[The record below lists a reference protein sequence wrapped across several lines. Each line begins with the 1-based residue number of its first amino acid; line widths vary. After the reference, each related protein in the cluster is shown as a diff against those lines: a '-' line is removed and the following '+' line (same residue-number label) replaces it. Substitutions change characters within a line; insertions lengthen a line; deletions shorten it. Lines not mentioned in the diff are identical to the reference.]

1 MYRRRTDGKIVFENG
16 NSIFCFG
23 GRGSSRGALPLEA
36 TDSPE
41 VWMAM
46 LPLGE
51 TDGEKAALLSAAR
64 LGVEAEF
71 CWPNMGIDVGGDGWC
86 G

>member
-1 MYRRRTDGKIVFENG
+1 
-16 NSIFCFG
+16 
-23 GRGSSRGALPLEA
+23 
-36 TDSPE
+36 
-41 VWMAM
+41 M